1 MGAAMNPKLVLW
13 LLTAI
18 FLVSI
23 HRAEA
28 QQPIKVY
35 RIGALTNLPP
45 TAPDAL
51 RLWGAFR
58 EEFRERGWVENQN
71 FVIEYRWVEGQVER
85 FPSLATELLGQKV
98 DLIVAVSNPAAHAGK
113 AATSSVP
120 IVMVYVANPVEDG
133 LIASLA
139 RPGGNLTGVTFV
151 VSPEIVG
158 KYLELLKEA
167 VSSVSRVAVLL
178 PQSTQPIFLKE
189 AEAAA
194 QTLAIKLQPIKV
206 QSPDELEGAFARMST
221 GHANGLL
228 VLPQPFTFANATRIA
243 NLAAERRLP
252 AIYGFGDSVEA
263 GGLMAYEA
271 NAADMF
277 RRAAVYVDKILK
289 GAKPADLPVEQPTK
303 FELII
308 NLKAA
313 KEMGLTISP
322 NVLARADRVIK

>member
-1 MGAAMNPKLVLW
+1 MKLAGKIVALTFCA
-13 LLTAI
+13 LLLS
-18 FLVSI
+18 FSFS
-23 HRAEA
+23 AEA
-28 QQPIKVY
+28 QQPTKVY

-71 FVIEYRWVEGQVER
+71 FVIEYRWAEGQVER

-98 DLIVAVSNPAAHAGK
+98 DLIVAVTNPGAHAAK
-113 AATSSVP
+113 SVTSSVP

-167 VSSVSRVAVLL
+167 VPKVSRVAVLL
-178 PQSTQPIFLKE
+178 PQSTQPIFLRE

-194 QTLAIKLQPIKV
+194 QALAIKLQPIKV
-206 QSPDELEGAFARMST
+206 QSSDELDGTFARMST

-228 VLPQPFTFANATRIA
+228 VLPQPFTFANARRITD
-243 NLAAERRLP
+243 LAARRRLP
-252 AIYGFGDSVEA
+252 AMYGFTESVEA

-277 RRAAVYVDKILK
+277 RRAADYVDKILK

-313 KEMGLTISP
+313 KEMGLTIPP
-322 NVLARADRVIK
+322 NVLARADKVIK

>member
-1 MGAAMNPKLVLW
+1 MKLAGKIVALTFCA
-13 LLTAI
+13 LLLS
-18 FLVSI
+18 FSFS
-23 HRAEA
+23 AEA
-28 QQPIKVY
+28 QQPTKVY

-71 FVIEYRWVEGQVER
+71 FVIEHRWAEGQVER

-98 DLIVAVSNPAAHAGK
+98 DLIVAVTNPGAHAAK
-113 AATSSVP
+113 SVTSSVP

-167 VSSVSRVAVLL
+167 VPKVSRVAVLL
-178 PQSTQPIFLKE
+178 PQSTQPIFLSE

-194 QTLAIKLQPIKV
+194 QVLAIKLQPIKV
-206 QSPDELEGAFARMST
+206 QSPGELEGAFARMST

-228 VLPQPFTFANATRIA
+228 VLPQPFTFANARRITD
-243 NLAAERRLP
+243 LAARRRLP
-252 AIYGFGDSVEA
+252 AMYGFTESVEA

-277 RRAAVYVDKILK
+277 RRAADYVDKILK

-313 KEMGLTISP
+313 KEMGLTIPP
-322 NVLARADRVIK
+322 NVLARADKVIK

>member
-1 MGAAMNPKLVLW
+1 MKLAGKIVALTFCA
-13 LLTAI
+13 LLLS
-18 FLVSI
+18 FSFS
-23 HRAEA
+23 AEA
-28 QQPIKVY
+28 QQPTKVY

-71 FVIEYRWVEGQVER
+71 FVIEYRWAEGQVER

-98 DLIVAVSNPAAHAGK
+98 DLIVAVSNPGAHAAK
-113 AATSSVP
+113 EATSSVP

-178 PQSTQPIFLKE
+178 PQSTQPIFLRE

-194 QTLAIKLQPIKV
+194 QALAIKLQPIKV
-206 QSPDELEGAFARMST
+206 QNPGELEGAFARMST

-228 VLPQPFTFANATRIA
+228 VLPQPFTFANAKRITD
-243 NLAAERRLP
+243 LAAERRLP
-252 AIYGFGDSVEA
+252 AIYGFTESVEA

-277 RRAAVYVDKILK
+277 RRAADYVDKILK

-313 KEMGLTISP
+313 KEMGLTIPP
-322 NVLARADRVIK
+322 NVLARADKVIK

>member
-1 MGAAMNPKLVLW
+1 
-13 LLTAI
+13 
-18 FLVSI
+18 
-23 HRAEA
+23 
-28 QQPIKVY
+28 
-35 RIGALTNLPP
+35 
-45 TAPDAL
+45 
-51 RLWGAFR
+51 
-58 EEFRERGWVENQN
+58 
-71 FVIEYRWVEGQVER
+71 
-85 FPSLATELLGQKV
+85 
-98 DLIVAVSNPAAHAGK
+98 
-113 AATSSVP
+113 
-120 IVMVYVANPVEDG
+120 MVYVANPVEDG

-167 VSSVSRVAVLL
+167 VPKVSRVAVLL
-178 PQSTQPIFLKE
+178 PQSTQPIFLRE
-189 AEAAA
+189 AEGAAHA
-194 QTLAIKLQPIKV
+194 LAIKLQPIKV
-206 QSPDELEGAFARMST
+206 QSPNELEGAFARMST

-252 AIYGFGDSVEA
+252 AIYGFTESVEA

-277 RRAAVYVDKILK
+277 RRAAAYVDKILK

-313 KEMGLTISP
+313 KEMGLTIPP
-322 NVLARADRVIK
+322 NVLARADKVIK

>member
-18 FLVSI
+18 LLVFF

-28 QQPIKVY
+28 QQPTKVY

-58 EEFRERGWVENQN
+58 EEFRKRGWVENQN

-98 DLIVAVSNPAAHAGK
+98 DLIVAVSNPAAHAAK

-178 PQSTQPIFLKE
+178 PQSTQPIFLRE
-189 AEAAA
+189 AQAAA

-252 AIYGFGDSVEA
+252 AIYGFGESVEA

>member
-1 MGAAMNPKLVLW
+1 MKLAGKIVALTFCA
-13 LLTAI
+13 LLLS
-18 FLVSI
+18 FSFS
-23 HRAEA
+23 AEA
-28 QQPIKVY
+28 QQPTKVY

-71 FVIEYRWVEGQVER
+71 FVIEHRWAEGQVER

-98 DLIVAVSNPAAHAGK
+98 DLIVAVSNPGAHAAK
-113 AATSSVP
+113 EATSSVP

-167 VSSVSRVAVLL
+167 VPKVSRVAVLL
-178 PQSTQPIFLKE
+178 PQSTQPIFLRE

-194 QTLAIKLQPIKV
+194 QALAIKLQPIKV
-206 QSPDELEGAFARMST
+206 QSPGELAGAFARMST

-228 VLPQPFTFANATRIA
+228 VLPQPFTFANAKRITD
-243 NLAAERRLP
+243 LAARRRLP
-252 AIYGFGDSVEA
+252 AMYGFTESVEA

-277 RRAAVYVDKILK
+277 RRAADYVDKILK

-313 KEMGLTISP
+313 KEMGLTIPP
-322 NVLARADRVIK
+322 NVVARADRVIR

>member
-1 MGAAMNPKLVLW
+1 MLCLP
-13 LLTAI
+13 
-18 FLVSI
+18 
-23 HRAEA
+23 AEA
-28 QQPIKVY
+28 QPPTKVY
-35 RIGALTNLPP
+35 RMGALTNLPP

-71 FVIEYRWVEGQVER
+71 FVIEHRWVEGQVER

-98 DLIVAVSNPAAHAGK
+98 DLIVAVSNPGAHAAK
-113 AATSSVP
+113 EATSSVP

-167 VSSVSRVAVLL
+167 VPKVSRVAVLL
-178 PQSTQPIFLKE
+178 PQSTQPIFLRE

-194 QTLAIKLQPIKV
+194 QVLAIKLQPIKV
-206 QSPDELEGAFARMST
+206 QSPGELEGAFARMST

-228 VLPQPFTFANATRIA
+228 VLPQPFTFANARRITD
-243 NLAAERRLP
+243 LAARRRLP
-252 AIYGFGDSVEA
+252 AMYGFTESVEA

-277 RRAAVYVDKILK
+277 RRAADYVDKILK

-313 KEMGLTISP
+313 KEMGLTIPP
-322 NVLARADRVIK
+322 NVLARADKVIK